1 MKVEKRKVNI
11 FADSTCDLAP
21 EQIKEY
27 EIQIIPLCILLDEKS
42 YYDGEELLPDEI
54 YRWADANKK
63 TPKTAAITPEYT
75 QKAIAPFMNADEDI
89 IFFGISEEMS
99 TTCNVMRLA
108 AEEFDKGRVFVI
120 DSENLSTGIG
130 LQVLRAA
137 EYAKNGMEAEEIVK
151 RIEEDRGKVRASFVV
166 DTLVYLAR
174 GGRCS
179 GATALL
185 ASALKLHP
193 CINVINGKM
202 EVGNKYRGSLLK
214 AVMKYAADKEKELLS
229 AREEIVFITHS
240 GIEEGIIEKVREYL
254 SSLQHFDRIV
264 VTRAGGVISSHCG
277 PGTLGILYY
286 LK

>member
-1 MKVEKRKVNI
+1 M
-11 FADSTCDLAP
+11 
-21 EQIKEY
+21 
-27 EIQIIPLCILLDEKS
+27 
-42 YYDGEELLPDEI
+42 
-54 YRWADANKK
+54 
-63 TPKTAAITPEYT
+63 
-75 QKAIAPFMNADEDI
+75 
-89 IFFGISEEMS
+89 
-99 TTCNVMRLA
+99 
-108 AEEFDKGRVFVI
+108 
-120 DSENLSTGIG
+120 
-130 LQVLRAA
+130 
-137 EYAKNGMEAEEIVK
+137 K
-151 RIEEDRGKVRASFVV
+151 RIDEDRGKVRASFVV

-240 GIEEGIIEKVREYL
+240 GIEEEILEKVREYL